1 MGSVFITEFLH
12 LTQIGSLDPTEGHLA
27 SIEALG
33 ITEGLHLATL
43 ARYCQLVCVNSCGL
57 TISDECLQSGSD
69 IHQLGCCYS
78 VSLIKGGHLGVK
90 KKVTLGF
97 QGAK

>member
-12 LTQIGSLDPTEGHLA
+12 LTQIGSLDPTEGHLT
-27 SIEALG
+27 SIEALV
-33 ITEGLHLATL
+33 ITEGLHLAILTGD
-43 ARYCQLVCVNSCGL
+43 CQLVCINGCCL
-57 TISDECLQSGSD
+57 TIRDECLKSVSD
-69 IHQLGCCYS
+69 IHQLGCCCR

-90 KKVTLGF
+90 EKVALGF